1 MKNPVTI
8 RFTSGREERFEM
20 EFAGGAGTQAR
31 LQAFAENPIVL
42 LKTADEVIILP
53 GSAIESITIKTQKG
67 DDWSNLGNLRQAKR
81 LK

>member
-1 MKNPVTI
+1 M
-8 RFTSGREERFEM
+8 
-20 EFAGGAGTQAR
+20 
-31 LQAFAENPIVL
+31 L